1 MRIRYCLWFTYITLI
16 HLFCWYYVICFCAV
30 YPSNSYP
37 WFYGS
42 IISLLLEFL
51 ILSTILHFILSILR
65 HIAKRKKT
73 NKYAINMYVYFRK
86 IYSYI

>member
-37 WFYGS
+37 WFYDS

-51 ILSTILHFILSILR
+51 ILSTILHLILSILR
-65 HIAKRKKT
+65 QLAKRKKSKQVC
-73 NKYAINMYVYFRK
+73 NKYVYIFQK
-86 IYSYI
+86 NI